1 MKTGAAGENL
11 AVKYLENKGYIT
23 LERNYRFHHKEVD
36 VICEKKGVIVF
47 VEVKSNINNDFGEP
61 IEKVDRNKASNIIDV
76 AQAYLLKRK
85 LFGKCNVRFDVI
97 GVKNEKIQHIE
108 DAFRE

>member
-11 AVKYLENKGYIT
+11 AVKFLESKGYIT
-23 LERNYRFHHKEVD
+23 LERNYRFHRREID
-36 VICEKKGVIVF
+36 IICEKKGVIVF
-47 VEVKSNINNDFGEP
+47 VEVKSSINDKFGEP
-61 IEKVDRNKASNIIDV
+61 IERIDHNKASTIIDV

-97 GVKNEKIQHIE
+97 GVKNEKIEHIE